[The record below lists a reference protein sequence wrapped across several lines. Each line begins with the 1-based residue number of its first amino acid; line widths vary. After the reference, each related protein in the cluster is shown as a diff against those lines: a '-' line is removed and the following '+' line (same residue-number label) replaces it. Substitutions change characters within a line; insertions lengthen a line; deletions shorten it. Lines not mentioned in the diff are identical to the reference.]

1 MTKQEIL
8 DYFKDINF
16 MYNNASMHDTLSSM
30 LDELLENRPE
40 IVPCSKCERRN
51 ECMMEATLIN
61 ESLTGF
67 ISVNINYC
75 SLGRREVERIRH
87 DENQT

>member
-30 LDELLENRPE
+30 LDRLLENRPE
-40 IVPCSKCERRN
+40 VVPCSKCERRN
-51 ECMMEATLIN
+51 ECMQEAALIN

-67 ISVNINYC
+67 VDVKINYC
-75 SLGRREVERIRH
+75 SLGRKEKQHGRDHESH
-87 DENQT
+87 

>member
-1 MTKQEIL
+1 MTKQDIL

-40 IVPCSKCERRN
+40 IVPCSKCECRN
-51 ECMMEATLIN
+51 KCMQEATLIN
-61 ESLTGF
+61 ESLTNF
-67 ISVNINYC
+67 IDVKINYC
-75 SLGRREVERIRH
+75 SLGRKEKHEK
-87 DENQT
+87 D

>member
-16 MYNNASMHDTLSSM
+16 MYNNAAMHDDLSNM
-30 LDELLENRPE
+30 LDKLLENRPE
-40 IVPCSKCERRN
+40 VVPCSKCERRN

-75 SLGRREVERIRH
+75 SLGRKEKQNGRDPESH
-87 DENQT
+87 

>member
-16 MYNNASMHDTLSSM
+16 AYNNASMHDTLSSM
-30 LDELLENRPE
+30 LDKLLEDRPE
-40 IVPCSKCERRN
+40 VVPCSKCERRN
-51 ECMMEATLIN
+51 ECMQEAALIN

-67 ISVNINYC
+67 IDVKINYC
-75 SLGRREVERIRH
+75 SLGRKEKQNGRDPESH
-87 DENQT
+87 

>member
-30 LDELLENRPE
+30 LDKLLEDRPE

-51 ECMMEATLIN
+51 ECMQEATLIN
-61 ESLTGF
+61 ETLTGF
-67 ISVNINYC
+67 IDVKINYC
-75 SLGRREVERIRH
+75 SLGRKEKQNGRDPESH
-87 DENQT
+87 